1 MRRDTHAPNEDYMM
15 RGMRRL
21 ASLLAFTV
29 TSAALLAQQQ
39 PFRAGVSLVRLP
51 VVVTAKDGALVRGLT
66 ADDFRVTE
74 DGKPQQIRFFMDG
87 AGAGDAERLPLHV
100 GLLLDVSE
108 SMMGDLAQ
116 ASTAAVRFV
125 NALTE
130 AEDVTLVDFDT
141 EVRVARFQPSQYERL
156 FERIRSRK
164 AGGSTAL
171 YDAIAM
177 YLQSVAGQEGQKVL
191 LLYTDGG
198 DSTSGLSYGQLLK
211 ILKGQDV
218 LVYSIGYVN
227 RQFRISGDQLRLS
240 EMAEQTGGDSY
251 FPTDARELN
260 EIYAKILD
268 ELSSRYTLGYLPT
281 NPAEDGKW
289 RKIEVKVT
297 RSDAKKA
304 KVRARPG
311 YFAGGAR

>member
-1 MRRDTHAPNEDYMM
+1 MM
-15 RGMRRL
+15 RGMRPL
-21 ASLLAFTV
+21 ACFVALAV
-29 TSAALLAQQQ
+29 TSAGLMAQQ

-51 VVVTAKDGALVRGLT
+51 VVVTAKDGLLVRGLT
-66 ADDFRVTE
+66 RDDFVVTE
-74 DGKPQQIRFFMDG
+74 DGKPQTIQFFLDG
-87 AGAGDAERLPLHV
+87 AGADGTEALPLHV

-108 SMMGDLAQ
+108 SMMGDLSQ

-125 NALTE
+125 NALSE

-141 EVRVARFQPSQYERL
+141 EVRVARFQPTQYERL

-177 YLQSVAGQEGQKVL
+177 YLQSVSGQDGQKVL

-198 DSTSGLSYGQLLK
+198 DSTSTLGYGQLLK

-218 LVYSIGYVN
+218 LVYSIGYMD
-227 RQFRISGDQLRLS
+227 RQFRVSGDQMRLS
-240 EMAEQTGGDSY
+240 EMARQTGGESY
-251 FPTDARELN
+251 FPDDVRDLN

-268 ELSSRYTLGYLPT
+268 ELSSRNTLGYLPT
-281 NPAEDGKW
+281 NPSADG
-289 RKIEVKVT
+289 
-297 RSDAKKA
+297 
-304 KVRARPG
+304 
-311 YFAGGAR
+311 